1 MTPNVELDYALLAE
15 WARVNATGTLTVIDG
30 SFLRVSAPV
39 GTLVPL
45 AVAGRVRFL
54 GEPFETTVRVQFEL
68 TEGPSISFEVVA
80 TAEEEASYGDGRRHV
95 LFALNT
101 QLPVLSAGR
110 CKVSI
115 FLNGVLARDLY
126 FAMVPQGPGE
136 APQ

>member
-1 MTPNVELDYALLAE
+1 MIPNVELDYALLAE

-80 TAEEEASYGDGRRHV
+80 TAEEETSYGEGRRHV

-115 FLNGVLARDLY
+115 FLNGVLARALY
-126 FAMVPQGPGE
+126 FAMEPQGPGE

>member
-1 MTPNVELDYALLAE
+1 MAPNVELDYALLAE

-30 SFLRVSAPV
+30 SFLRVHAPV

-68 TEGPSISFEVVA
+68 TEGPSISFEVAA
-80 TAEEEASYGDGRRHV
+80 TAEEEASYGDDRRHV

-126 FAMVPQGPGE
+126 FAMELQGSDE

>member
-1 MTPNVELDYALLAE
+1 MAPNVELDYALLAE

-30 SFLRVSAPV
+30 SFLRVRAPV
-39 GTLVPL
+39 GALVPL

-80 TAEEEASYGDGRRHV
+80 TAEEETSYGEGRRHV

-115 FLNGVLARDLY
+115 FLNGVLARALY
-126 FAMVPQGPGE
+126 FAMEPQGPGE

>member
-1 MTPNVELDYALLAE
+1 MAPNVELDYALLAE

-80 TAEEEASYGDGRRHV
+80 TAEEETSYGEGRRHV

-126 FAMVPQGPGE
+126 FAMELQGSDE

>member
-1 MTPNVELDYALLAE
+1 MAPNVELDYALLAE

-80 TAEEEASYGDGRRHV
+80 TAEEETSYGEGRRHV

-115 FLNGVLARDLY
+115 FLNGVLARALY
-126 FAMVPQGPGE
+126 FAMEPQGPGE

>member
-80 TAEEEASYGDGRRHV
+80 TAEEETSYGEGRRHV

-115 FLNGVLARDLY
+115 FLNGVLARALY
-126 FAMVPQGPGE
+126 FAMEPQGPGE